1 MEADE
6 KKIKVATW
14 LKWVGG
20 LVGIAIISPLTFL
33 VLKGLIGMV
42 AVAVAAGAGL
52 VMLRLS
58 PLVSMKVSNLL
69 LKGIANEAAANP
81 IETMQNLLIE
91 KSEELKEA
99 DKAIVEFETA
109 VGNYNDQTAE
119 FSKQYPEEAPR
130 YKQIGQKMEEGLAQQ
145 KQKQEDAREK
155 LIELGQKIEKAKAIY
170 AMAKSAEE
178 VTSASKSA
186 EKEIWQNIRE
196 TVALDSVRTALNRSF
211 ASLNMSIAQ
220 GRTSETPKAITGN
233 NVPALNSVPQ
243 RVSISEEEPVAAEI
257 SNRKGK
263 RP

>member
-20 LVGIAIISPLTFL
+20 LAGMAIISPIVFFA
-33 VLKGLIGMV
+33 LKGLLGLMAIG
-42 AVAVAAGAGL
+42 VAATAGL

-58 PLVSMKVSNLL
+58 PILSMKVSNLL
-69 LKGIANEAAANP
+69 LRGIANEAAANP

-91 KSEELKEA
+91 KSQELADA

-109 VGNYNDQTAE
+109 VSDYNDKTAE
-119 FSKQYPEEAPR
+119 FSRQYPEEAPR
-130 YKQIGQKMEEGLAQQ
+130 YKQIGETMEEGLAQQ

-155 LIELGQKIEKAKAIY
+155 LVELGQKIEKAKAIY
-170 AMAKSAEE
+170 AMSKSAEA

-220 GRTSETPKAITGN
+220 GRTSTSPKAIAGN
-233 NVPALNSVPQ
+233 STPVLNSVPR